1 MVLLQVEKPQKLA
14 FWGYYSKAKMGEC
27 NQTNLCFLDDFVRFI
42 PWTTTYFLEVSARVS
57 PKETTNGS
65 FRGKQISKI
74 SFFEAIILKQN
85 EGVKPKQFAFL
96 MNL

>member
-1 MVLLQVEKPQKLA
+1 
-14 FWGYYSKAKMGEC
+14 MGER

-42 PWTTTYFLEVSARVS
+42 PWTTTHFLKLYARVS
-57 PKETTNGS
+57 PKVTTNGS

-85 EGVKPKQFAFL
+85 EGVKPK
-96 MNL
+96 